1 MAKQNGAQSVEV
13 VSGRRIIV
21 SAGKGKTNPDE
32 LRWLTETVL
41 EEAKAWKYRGWAY
54 VADCSEMAPVS
65 PEEGGILVEMTKKF
79 VDAGCKAFG
88 FAEGKSI
95 MLKVQA
101 KKNTERSETGIPEGH
116 FETVDEAVAWIKE
129 EVGM

>member
-13 VSGRRIIV
+13 VNGRRIIV
-21 SAGKGKTNPDE
+21 SAGKGKTNAEE
-32 LRWLTETVL
+32 LKWLTETVL

-54 VADCSEMAPVS
+54 IADCSAMAPVS
-65 PEEGGILVEMTKKF
+65 PDEGGILVEMTKKF

-101 KKNTERSETGIPEGH
+101 KKNTERSQTGIPEGH
-116 FETVDEAVAWIKE
+116 FETVEEALAWIKE
-129 EVGM
+129 EVGI

>member
-13 VSGRRIIV
+13 VNGRRIIV

-41 EEAKAWKYRGWAY
+41 DEAKAWKYRGWAY

-65 PEEGGILVEMTKKF
+65 PEEGSILVEMTKKF
-79 VDAGCKAFG
+79 VEAGCKAFG

-101 KKNTERSETGIPEGH
+101 KRNTERSETGIPEGH

-129 EVGM
+129 EVDM